1 MQGEITKKSR
11 AGSLESNDLIVEI
24 EPATEL
30 IIEIKSVVEDLFYD
44 KIEAV
49 VKNVLEEMNVKSGK
63 VRIDDRGA
71 LDFTI
76 SARVKTAVKRA
87 RDEI

>member
-1 MQGEITKKSR
+1 MEEKIVKNAR

-24 EPATEL
+24 EPADKL
-30 IIEIKSVVEDLFYD
+30 IIEIKSVVEDIFKDQIENTVRETLKDLNVD
-44 KIEAV
+44 KA
-49 VKNVLEEMNVKSGK
+49 K

-76 SARVKTAVKRA
+76 SARIRTAVKRA
-87 RDEI
+87 L

>member
-1 MQGEITKKSR
+1 MQGQIVKKSR

-24 EPATEL
+24 EPSDEL

-44 KIEAV
+44 KIEKV
-49 VKNVLEEMNVKSGK
+49 VRDVLNECNVTKAK

-76 SARVKTAVKRA
+76 SARVKTAIKRA
-87 RDEI
+87 EDEV

>member
-1 MQGEITKKSR
+1 MQGQINKKAR

-24 EPATEL
+24 EPAEEL
-30 IIEIKSVVEDLFYD
+30 SIEIVSVVEDLFYD
-44 KIEAV
+44 KIEAT
-49 VKNVLEEMNVKSGK
+49 VKDVLEEMNVDKAR

-76 SARVKTAVKRA
+76 TARVKTAVKRA

>member
-1 MQGEITKKSR
+1 MERKIVKTAR

-24 EPATEL
+24 EPADNL
-30 IIEIKSVVEDLFYD
+30 IIEVKSVVEDIFKDQIEKVVRQTLKDLNID
-44 KIEAV
+44 KA
-49 VKNVLEEMNVKSGK
+49 K

-76 SARVKTAVKRA
+76 SARVETAVKRA
-87 RDEI
+87 L